1 MERDRYWE
9 SLEKRQKTHIAH
21 HSIHSVAHLRVRAQA
36 PVFAAVQ
43 CCGGI
48 NTQRKTGIIF
58 ISQNSRIISRVGQ
71 YQNIINNKDDK
82 NIFETEISPYQRS
95 YGSWTK

>member
-1 MERDRYWE
+1 MF
-9 SLEKRQKTHIAH
+9 
-21 HSIHSVAHLRVRAQA
+21 V
-36 PVFAAVQ
+36 AVQ

-58 ISQNSRIISRVGQ
+58 ISQNSRITGRVGQ
-71 YQNIINNKDDK
+71 YQYIINNKDDK
-82 NIFETEISPYQRS
+82 NILDTKIRNIFETEISPYQIS

>member
-1 MERDRYWE
+1 MIHNNNIIVTHCGHYIIVCKTEKGERKIIRVTGKE
-9 SLEKRQKTHIAH
+9 TKTH
-21 HSIHSVAHLRVRAQA
+21 IHSVAQLRVRAQA

-58 ISQNSRIISRVGQ
+58 IS
-71 YQNIINNKDDK
+71 
-82 NIFETEISPYQRS
+82 
-95 YGSWTK
+95 